1 MSFLVT
7 LLASL
12 VFVVSCAEKKRSASE
27 NGNPP
32 PVRYSKDM
40 TRPAVSEPQEAVFE
54 KEANSSKPLRYR
66 KIDDLRVSASGAIS
80 QKALRDIR
88 QPSKKIKFDL
98 IVFDLR
104 QEPHGLVNDQPIA
117 WMAPNNF
124 GSVDLTLDEAIRRER
139 RLLGDLQIGEK
150 ILNTTIKSIETEE
163 SMIRTSGH
171 QYLRFAVTEHLRPVD
186 SEVDRFV
193 EKMATLPEK
202 TWVHLHDRTGEGRS
216 SMFMLMYDFLVSA
229 RYLSFEEILEKHRK
243 LGSVDL
249 MKVGVDTDWNHTFKK
264 ERADFIR
271 EFYKYAKEN
280 PRGETLT
287 WSQWLKKH
295 P

>member
-1 MSFLVT
+1 MKFLVT

-12 VFVVSCAEKKRSASE
+12 IFVISCAEKKRSAAE

-40 TRPAVSEPQEAVFE
+40 TRPSVTEPQEAVFE
-54 KEANSSKPLRYR
+54 KEANAAKPLRYR
-66 KIDDLRVSASGAIS
+66 KIDDLRVSASGAFN
-80 QKALRDIR
+80 QRALRDIR
-88 QPSKKIKFDL
+88 QPVRKLKFDL
-98 IVFDLR
+98 TIFDLR

-117 WMAPNNF
+117 WMAPHNF

-150 ILNTTIKSIETEE
+150 ILGITIKSIETEE
-163 SMIRTSGH
+163 SMVRTSGH
-171 QYLRFAVTEHLRPVD
+171 QYVRFIVTEHLRPID
-186 SEVDRFV
+186 GEVDRFV
-193 EKMATLPEK
+193 EKISTLPEK
-202 TWVHLHDRTGEGRS
+202 TWVHIHDRTGEGRS

-229 RYLSFEEILEKHRK
+229 RYLSFEEIVEKHRK
-243 LGSVDL
+243 LGSIDL
-249 MKVGVDTDWNHTFKK
+249 MKSGTDTDWNHTYKK

-280 PRGETLT
+280 PRGENMT
-287 WSQWLKKH
+287 WSQWLKKN